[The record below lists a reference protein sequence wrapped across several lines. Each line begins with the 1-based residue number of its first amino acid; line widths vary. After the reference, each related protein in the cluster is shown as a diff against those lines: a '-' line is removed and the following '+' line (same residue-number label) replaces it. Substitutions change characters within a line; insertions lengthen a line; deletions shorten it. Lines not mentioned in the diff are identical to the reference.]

1 MLDFR
6 SCWSSV
12 RGGVIAVDPLK
23 TLLFSMIVCVFL
35 TKVTENLDGNITI
48 KMRNRD
54 QRSDHVD
61 AKWQTSTGRQHVINV

>member
-1 MLDFR
+1 M
-6 SCWSSV
+6 
-12 RGGVIAVDPLK
+12 DPLK

-48 KMRNRD
+48 KMSNRD

-61 AKWQTSTGRQHVINV
+61 AIWQTNTGRQHVINV